1 MKEPVVPRPAATI
14 AILREAAEGFQV
26 LMMQRSMKADFMPGA
41 YVFPGGGIEREDSD
55 PSLFELC
62 SGLDDAA
69 ASRLLRVEH
78 GGLRYWIGAIREC
91 FEEAGVL
98 LCYDRSG
105 ALMCLDRP
113 ELEQRFVE
121 YRAALNQ
128 GKLSFL
134 DFLRQENLRM
144 AVDRLTYFSHWITP
158 LAAPK
163 RYDTRFFAAL
173 MPERQEPLHDDQE
186 LVDMVWVRPG
196 EALEQER
203 TGKLSLRKPTMDTL
217 TSFTDCPDC
226 HSLLGKLEAGQSHI
240 RPILPAISAD
250 GGRVLPGEQG
260 YSEAVANPAP
270 KWT

>member
-14 AILREAAEGFQV
+14 AILRDAAQGFQV

-55 PSLFELC
+55 PALFALC
-62 SGLDDAA
+62 SGLDDAT
-69 ASRLLRVEH
+69 ASKLLRVER
-78 GGLRYWIGAIREC
+78 GGLCYWIGAIREC

-105 ALMCLDRP
+105 ALVGLDRP
-113 ELEQRFVE
+113 ELEQRYIE
-121 YRAALNQ
+121 YRTALNQ
-128 GKLSFL
+128 GKLGFL
-134 DFLRQENLRM
+134 EFLRSEDLRM
-144 AVDRLTYFSHWITP
+144 AADRLTYFSHWITP

-163 RYDTRFFAAL
+163 RYDTRFFAAV
-173 MPERQEPLHDDQE
+173 MPQRQEPLHDDQE

-203 TGKLSLRKPTMDTL
+203 AGKLSLRKPTMDTL
-217 TSFTDCPDC
+217 TSFTGEPDC
-226 HSLLGKLEAGQSHI
+226 ASLLGRLEAGQPDI
-240 RPILPAISAD
+240 RPILPAIGAD

-260 YSEAVANPAP
+260 YAEAVRNPTP

>member
-1 MKEPVVPRPAATI
+1 MKEPAVPRPAATI
-14 AILREAAEGFQV
+14 AILREAAQGFQV

-55 PSLFELC
+55 PELLQLC

-69 ASRLLRVEH
+69 ASRLLRVER
-78 GGLRYWIGAIREC
+78 GGLCYWIGAIREC

-105 ALMCLDRP
+105 ALVCLDRP
-113 ELEQRFVE
+113 DLEQRYVE

-128 GKLSFL
+128 GKLSFVE
-134 DFLRQENLRM
+134 FLRREDLRM
-144 AVDRLTYFSHWITP
+144 AADRLTYFSHWITP

-173 MPERQEPLHDDQE
+173 IPECQQPLHDDKE

-203 TGKLSLRKPTMDTL
+203 AGKLSLRKPTLDTL
-217 TSFTDCPDC
+217 SSFTAAADCAV
-226 HSLLGKLEAGQSHI
+226 LLKTLETGQPHI
-240 RPILPAISAD
+240 RPILPAIGAD

-260 YSEAVANPAP
+260 YSEAVLNPAP